1 MPQPRV
7 PTEILEARGA
17 YVAHPERR
25 AARENEP
32 KPSAPLGD
40 PPKSL
45 DAAHKRLWREIVSEI
60 PDYVVGNCDRKVVE
74 VASRLLYKIR
84 KDTAMVSEQALFLKC
99 LIELGMTPCARSKV
113 KAVKPTS
120 PEQSKWAFLP
130 GAPKAD
136 A

>member
-17 YVAHPERR
+17 FVAHPERR
-25 AARENEP
+25 AERENEP
-32 KPSAPLGD
+32 KPSGPLGD

-60 PDYVVGNCDRKVVE
+60 PECVVGNCDRKVVE
-74 VASRLLYKIR
+74 IASRLLFKIR
-84 KDTAMVSEQALFLKC
+84 KDTAMVSEQSLFLKC
-99 LIELGMTPCARSKV
+99 LTELGMTPASRSKV
-113 KAVKPTS
+113 TVAKPKDQVAD
-120 PEQSKWAFLP
+120 EWAFLSS
-130 GAPKAD
+130 APKAH